1 MAKDN
6 GESVEQFIADKNA
19 RQSINLDKYVTEKT
33 GLPTLKD
40 IMQELDKPGRDPRKG
55 VKVFSFNENVKTMDD
70 LQTGMLLPGIVT
82 NITNFGAFVDVGIKE
97 NGLVHI
103 SQMSE
108 KRIKHPLDVVSVGD
122 VVEVKS
128 TFGRYRKKKDKPH
141 HESVSDAWKGNKWKR
156 NPLALQSAWMKKL

>member
-1 MAKDN
+1 MAR
-6 GESVEQFIADKNA
+6 VEQFIADKNA
-19 RQSINLDKYVTEKT
+19 RQSINLDKYVTETT

-103 SQMSE
+103 SQMSDE
-108 KRIKHPLDVVSVGD
+108 FVNDPNHVVRLQQQVIVKVIGIDKERKRVQLSLKESDIK
-122 VVEVKS
+122 
-128 TFGRYRKKKDKPH
+128 
-141 HESVSDAWKGNKWKR
+141 
-156 NPLALQSAWMKKL
+156 Q

>member
-1 MAKDN
+1 MHPESYDIVTKMAKDN

-19 RQSINLDKYVTEKT
+19 RQSIILDKYVTEKT

-103 SQMSE
+103 SQMSDE
-108 KRIKHPLDVVSVGD
+108 FVNDPNQVVRLQQQVIVKVIGIDKERKRVQLSLKESDIK
-122 VVEVKS
+122 
-128 TFGRYRKKKDKPH
+128 
-141 HESVSDAWKGNKWKR
+141 
-156 NPLALQSAWMKKL
+156 Q

>member
-1 MAKDN
+1 MHPESYDIVTKMAKDN

-103 SQMSE
+103 SQMSDE
-108 KRIKHPLDVVSVGD
+108 FVNDPNQVVRLQQQVVVKVIGIDKERKRVQLSLKESDIK
-122 VVEVKS
+122 
-128 TFGRYRKKKDKPH
+128 
-141 HESVSDAWKGNKWKR
+141 
-156 NPLALQSAWMKKL
+156 Q

>member
-1 MAKDN
+1 VHPESYDIVTKMAKDN

-103 SQMSE
+103 SQMSDE
-108 KRIKHPLDVVSVGD
+108 FVNDPNQVVRLQQQVIVKVIGIDKERKRVQLSLKESDIK
-122 VVEVKS
+122 
-128 TFGRYRKKKDKPH
+128 
-141 HESVSDAWKGNKWKR
+141 
-156 NPLALQSAWMKKL
+156 Q